1 MIFGLFPVGL
11 WMSSQEISPQI
22 LTIYGLHKA
31 GGITVLALALFR
43 IAWRLF
49 NPAPPLPPGMP
60 LAQKIASHVVHGL
73 LYVGMIA
80 IPMAGWL
87 GSSAAGF
94 SVSPFGLFTLPDLVG
109 KDKALS
115 KEMFELH
122 EVFAFIVMGLVVFHI
137 GAALYHQFVQKDNLL
152 ARMSLFGQSRLG

>member
-1 MIFGLFPVGL
+1 
-11 WMSSQEISPQI
+11 
-22 LTIYGLHKA
+22 
-31 GGITVLALALFR
+31 
-43 IAWRLF
+43 
-49 NPAPPLPPGMP
+49 
-60 LAQKIASHVVHGL
+60 VHGL